1 MVKVE
6 RIDFED
12 SFMTTL
18 VFTDGNKG
26 QEISVC
32 MGSRCNTSIIKII
45 TSKCSNGILQ

>member
-18 VFTDGNKG
+18 VFTDGKKG
-26 QEISVC
+26 QEIQVY
-32 MGSRCNTSIIKII
+32 MHGKQMQY
-45 TSKCSNGILQ
+45 KYH

>member
-18 VFTDGNKG
+18 VFT
-26 QEISVC
+26 
-32 MGSRCNTSIIKII
+32 
-45 TSKCSNGILQ
+45 NGIRSKSIKYMVN